1 MTDQLVERASQLIS
15 QERYAEAE
23 KYIKDILSA
32 EPENTQALLMLSV
45 CKSELEQHAE
55 SLALIKQVLGK
66 EPDNDHFLYLCALFH
81 LRNNEV
87 KEAEKFIK
95 NAIAYNPNSA
105 AYFGLYA
112 MIHIHN
118 KEWALALAQ
127 ANNGLA
133 VDADDLSCLNARSTA
148 LFKLDRKTE
157 AYDTINEALAQDPE
171 NDNTHVNIG
180 WGLLE
185 KGEHKQALEHFR
197 EALKLNPENKY
208 AKAGLVEG
216 LKARYFLYR
225 MFLKYAFWI
234 GNMKGGLQ
242 WAIIIGFY
250 VGSRVLRSVADSNP
264 SFAPFINP
272 IIFLY
277 TLFAV
282 STWVIGPISN
292 LFLRLNVYGRYA
304 LTKEETT
311 SSNFVGMALLTGI
324 AGFVTLLFV
333 DNFLFFMIGLFGI
346 TMMIPLSSMFNPV
359 KPSAKRILIFYTVA
373 LVVVGLLAMLQYV
386 SIGEVGILATVYVI
400 GIFAYQ
406 WIANAFITR

>member
-1 MTDQLVERASQLIS
+1 MTEQLVERASQLIS

-45 CKSELEQHAE
+45 CKSELEQHKEA
-55 SLALIKQVLGK
+55 LTLIKQVLSK
-66 EPDNDHFLYLCALFH
+66 EPDNDHILYLCSLFH
-81 LRNNEV
+81 LRNDEI
-87 KEAEKFIK
+87 KEAEQFIK
-95 NAIAYNPNSA
+95 NAIAYNPTSA
-105 AYFGLYA
+105 SYFGLYA
-112 MIHIHN
+112 MIFLN
-118 KEWALALAQ
+118 KKDWNHALEQ
-127 ANNGLA
+127 ANKGLA
-133 VDADDLSCLNARSTA
+133 IDPDDLSCLNARSTA
-148 LFKLDRKTE
+148 LFKLDRKEE
-157 AYDTINEALAQDPE
+157 AYTTVQEALAQDPE
-171 NDNTHVNIG
+171 NDSTHVNIG

-197 EALKLNPENKY
+197 EALKINPENQY
-208 AKAGLVEG
+208 AKAGLVQG
-216 LKARYFLYR
+216 LKARYFIYR

-250 VGSRVLRSVADSNP
+250 IGSRVLRSIADSNE

-304 LTKEETT
+304 LTEDETK
-311 SSNFVGMALLTGI
+311 SSNFVGIALLTGI
-324 AGFVTLLFV
+324 IGFILLLFI

-346 TMMIPLSSMFNPV
+346 TMMIPLSSMFTP
-359 KPSAKRILIFYTVA
+359 AKTSSKRVLIGYTLA
-373 LVVVGLLAMLQYV
+373 LIAVGLLAILQFVSTGDVGMMGMIYV
-386 SIGEVGILATVYVI
+386 V

-406 WIANAFITR
+406 WIANAFIAR

>member
-1 MTDQLVERASQLIS
+1 MTEQLVERASQLIS

-45 CKSELEQHAE
+45 CKSELEQHTEA
-55 SLALIKQVLGK
+55 LRLIKQVLSK
-66 EPDNDHFLYLCALFH
+66 EPDNDHILYLCALFH
-81 LRNNEV
+81 LRNNEI
-87 KEAEKFIK
+87 KEAEQFIK
-95 NAIAYNPNSA
+95 NAIAYHPTSA
-105 AYFGLYA
+105 SYFGLYA
-112 MIHIHN
+112 MIFLN
-118 KEWALALAQ
+118 KKDWGLALEQ
-127 ANNGLA
+127 ADKGLA
-133 VDADDLSCLNARSTA
+133 IDPDDLSCLNARSTA
-148 LFKLDRKTE
+148 LFKLDRKDE

-171 NDNTHVNIG
+171 NDSTHVNIG

-197 EALKLNPENKY
+197 EALKLNPENQY
-208 AKAGLVEG
+208 AKAGLVQG
-216 LKARYFLYR
+216 LKARYFIYR

-250 VGSRVLRSVADSNP
+250 IGSRVLRSIADNNE

-282 STWVIGPISN
+282 STWVIGPLSN

-304 LTKEETT
+304 LTEEETK
-311 SSNFVGMALLTGI
+311 SSNFVGLALLTGI
-324 AGFVTLLFV
+324 IGFVLLLFI

-346 TMMIPLSSMFNPV
+346 TLMIPLSSMFTPV
-359 KPSAKRILIFYTVA
+359 KSSSKRILIGYTLA
-373 LVVVGLLAMLQYV
+373 LIVVGLLAMLQQVSTGDVGMLAGIYV
-386 SIGEVGILATVYVI
+386 L

-406 WIANAFITR
+406 WVANAFIAR